1 MGFRLEG
8 MQPNKIAITAAPIA
22 PVLAER
28 WSPRSFNREYLLSQ
42 NEALS
47 ILEAGRWAPSSNNG
61 QPWRFAFVSR
71 NDELHAELCEKGL
84 TGFNQAWAPDA
95 SALIVVTVQKTLPD
109 GRENTGRKYDAGL
122 AAALMV
128 VQAQELGL
136 HTHHIGGIVHAEL
149 HSLLKLDENQ
159 EVLVIIAVGKLA
171 PAEQLEGP
179 AYDREVAPRVRLT
192 LDEVM
197 LYGKP

>member
-1 MGFRLEG
+1 

-28 WSPRSFNREYLLSQ
+28 WSPRSFNREYLLTQ
-42 NEALS
+42 QEALS
-47 ILEAGRWAPSSNNG
+47 ILEAGRWAPSANNL

-71 NDELHAELCEKGL
+71 NDEMHAELCEKGL

-95 SALIVVTVQKTLPD
+95 SALIVMAVQKSLPD
-109 GRENTGRKYDAGL
+109 GKEITGRKYDAGL
-122 AAALMV
+122 AASLMV

-136 HTHHIGGIVHAEL
+136 HTHHIGGIVREEIE
-149 HSLLKLDENQ
+149 SLLKLDDNH
-159 EVLVIIAVGKLA
+159 EVVVVIAVGKVA

-179 AYDREVAPRVRLT
+179 AYEREIAPRVRLS
-192 LDEVM
+192 LDEIM

>member
-1 MGFRLEG
+1 

-28 WSPRSFNREYLLSQ
+28 WSPRSFNREYLLTQ
-42 NEALS
+42 QEALS
-47 ILEAGRWAPSSNNG
+47 ILEAGRWAPSANNL

-95 SALIVVTVQKTLPD
+95 SALIVMAVQKTLPD
-109 GRENTGRKYDAGL
+109 GKEITGRKYDAGL
-122 AAALMV
+122 AASLMV

-136 HTHHIGGIVHAEL
+136 HTHHIGGIVREEIE
-149 HSLLKLDENQ
+149 SLLKLDDNH
-159 EVLVIIAVGKLA
+159 EVLVVIAVGKVA

-179 AYDREVAPRVRLT
+179 AYEREIAPRVRLS
-192 LDEVM
+192 LDEIM

>member
-1 MGFRLEG
+1 

-28 WSPRSFNREYLLSQ
+28 WSPRSFNREYLLTQ
-42 NEALS
+42 QEALS
-47 ILEAGRWAPSSNNG
+47 ILEAGRWAPSANNL
-61 QPWRFAFVSR
+61 QPWRFAFISR

-95 SALIVVTVQKTLPD
+95 SALIVVAVQKALPD
-109 GRENTGRKYDAGL
+109 GKEITGRKYDAGL
-122 AAALMV
+122 AASLMV

-136 HTHHIGGIVHAEL
+136 HTHHIGGIVKDEIE
-149 HSLLKLDENQ
+149 SLLKLDDNH
-159 EVLVIIAVGKLA
+159 EVLVVIAVGKVA

-179 AYDREVAPRVRLT
+179 AYEREIAPRVRLS
-192 LDEVM
+192 LDEIM

>member
-1 MGFRLEG
+1 

-28 WSPRSFNREYLLSQ
+28 WSPRSFNREYLLTQ
-42 NEALS
+42 QEALS
-47 ILEAGRWAPSSNNG
+47 ILEAGRWAPSANNL
-61 QPWRFAFVSR
+61 QPWRFAFISR
-71 NDELHAELCEKGL
+71 NDDLHAELCEKGL

-95 SALIVVTVQKTLPD
+95 SALIVMAVQKALPD
-109 GRENTGRKYDAGL
+109 GKEITGRKYDAGL
-122 AAALMV
+122 AASLMV

-136 HTHHIGGIVHAEL
+136 HTHHIGGIVRDEIE
-149 HSLLKLDENQ
+149 SLLKLDDNH
-159 EVLVIIAVGKLA
+159 EVLVVIAVGKVA

-179 AYDREVAPRVRLT
+179 AYEREIAPRVRLS
-192 LDEVM
+192 LDEIM

>member
-1 MGFRLEG
+1 

-28 WSPRSFNREYLLSQ
+28 WSPRSFNREYLLTQ
-42 NEALS
+42 QEALS
-47 ILEAGRWAPSSNNG
+47 ILEAGRWAPAANNL
-61 QPWRFAFVSR
+61 QPWRFAFISR
-71 NDELHAELCEKGL
+71 NDEMHAELCEKGL

-95 SALIVVTVQKTLPD
+95 SALIVMSVQKTLPD
-109 GRENTGRKYDAGL
+109 GKEITGRKYDAGL
-122 AAALMV
+122 AASLMV

-136 HTHHIGGIVHAEL
+136 HTHHIGGIVREEIE
-149 HSLLKLDENQ
+149 SLLKLDDNH
-159 EVLVIIAVGKLA
+159 EVLVVIAVGKVA

-179 AYDREVAPRVRLT
+179 AYEREIAPRVRLS
-192 LDEVM
+192 LDEIM